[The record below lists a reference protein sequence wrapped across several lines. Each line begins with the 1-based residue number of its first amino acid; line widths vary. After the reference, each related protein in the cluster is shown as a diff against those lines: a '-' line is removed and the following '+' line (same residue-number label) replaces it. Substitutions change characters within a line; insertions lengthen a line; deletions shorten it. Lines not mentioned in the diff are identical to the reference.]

1 MLKEG
6 SGLTGVATG
15 AIIWAIFMPRAV
27 CRKSHGGGIY
37 IRVLFHLFQVHIS
50 LCWDSSLHLPSPLV
64 VLVSSQGASI
74 SRGWLQPLH
83 TPLLTAVVAWSH
95 GRMSALPTDSP
106 GSSEAT
112 QLPGLTLC
120 WPPGR
125 NGERVHLLVTSNTAE
140 ARL

>member
-37 IRVLFHLFQVHIS
+37 IRVLFPLVLSPHQFMLGFQSPPSIS
-50 LCWDSSLHLPSPLV
+50 LGCLSEFP
-64 VLVSSQGASI
+64 GCSI